1 MLKNILLISII
12 FPFIFGC
19 QGDDSGNAFTMGKVS
34 IEQVDT
40 STAKV
45 MWQSVTNDVTSH
57 EEMGYEV
64 YVSQTSEFNPDT
76 TTLYTTV
83 FGVTEV
89 KIANL
94 EVGQTYYVLVIAM
107 DKGGNQTPERN
118 YLAITISKIS
128 KSDLPNLSVMYVT
141 DKNTDLGIIITNA
154 GQSRNVRSLSNSS
167 VQDRN
172 YAEQICRKASITD
185 SIQLEKCISDV
196 PIFKDDCLK
205 SGINNEVLLENC
217 IIEAIYNSTQEDEE
231 TFAIFGPK
239 DDDGILT
246 GIDSVVLASN
256 TDQSKNV
263 QVEFGDDFLPSSMKF
278 PDGSIVK
285 FSNYS
290 DDGATVSYEGLNGTF
305 KGDIIFPPDIKPSE
319 IQDANKKLVEQSKKP
334 RIPNTREC
342 EAIIE
347 ASMKLVD
354 GLVNFTSGLLSVL
367 ACGTSTTAAVL
378 SGGVAIPLAI
388 WACGSIVL
396 NGINTMANVATKNN
410 SPLDPVNE
418 LNSATSTAYSCLT
431 GGVSGCASG
440 LGKAIYDLQRNSGG
454 LLDPKRLC
462 NQDGPRAGVKG
473 DPHLYTFDKL
483 SYDFQAVGEFIFTKS
498 NIPNDSFEVQVRLMP
513 VGNRTDVSVLQA
525 VAMNVGGDR
534 VGLYRGQDPMLY
546 INGVP
551 NELPDNSVSLPN
563 GGRVIKSGSRYSVSW
578 PDGNGLVELRGRV
591 STIYL
596 GESQEGNVMGLLG
609 NADGD
614 PKNDITTR
622 SGNNL
627 GTNLDFY
634 TLYPGYANSWRISQ
648 EESLFDYAPGENTET
663 FTVYN
668 FPRTLARVSDLDAA
682 TYAVAEKICL
692 EAGITGKTFIEECI
706 LDVALTGDPE
716 FAELVE
722 GFSDPQAN
730 INITAPPLPQL
741 GTPNFGQ
748 LNGSV
753 YGAVNKP
760 LINGAEAKLTISGLP
775 LLGIKPKFT
784 TNGLYQTDVVP
795 IGSGYQ
801 LNITANEY
809 ISEIVFNLNVPNG
822 RTKEVEP
829 IYLIPNR
836 YEGQIG
842 SITGIV
848 RNAINNDTLSDIS
861 INVRRYI
868 NKRMGEI
875 IQTTK
880 TDSNGKFQLKNLN
893 SGNYTLEVY
902 DEEFSTN
909 YLTATNIGGKTTDV
923 NIAMSPP
930 LGDALYRIVLTWN
943 NTDDLDA
950 HLTGPNGRGGRFHA
964 HFNRPGTTSYDE
976 EPYAWLDRDDK
987 DGFGPE
993 SVTISK
999 LQYGGDYRYSV
1010 HDYINSASTSANK
1023 LANSGA
1029 KVDIYSKNGLEES
1042 FTVPN
1047 IAGTLWTVFE
1057 IDRNG
1062 VIIPVS
1068 NIGYEVNQGGNYS
1081 TMSRN
1086 QPEGSSGQTSP
1097 NYSRDY
1103 QIPFSNNAG
1112 QTDYLPITFQSTKN

>member
-34 IEQVDT
+34 IEQVDI

-64 YVSQTSEFNPDT
+64 YVSQTPEFYPDT

-94 EVGQTYYVLVIAM
+94 EIGQTYYVLLIAM
-107 DKGGNQTPERN
+107 DKGGNQTQERD
-118 YLAITISKIS
+118 YLAITLN
-128 KSDLPNLSVMYVT
+128 DGENFSVQRIIHVT
-141 DKNTDLGIIITNA
+141 DAKTDLGLIIANSKQPEIITIHGTKNSQGNLTSVTDIIHSINSDDPTIPSKSFHYNFKKDSTEIIFTEKYEDSWVKLFNKRKKLRIERINKA
-154 GQSRNVRSLSNSS
+154 KKTADLTLTEQNDDSDDETVVAKAESVPVPDSFLGSESSNSGSCFDKNCDNPAKWVTVCILNKAKDALNQLMNELVCERGGYLGKFADLMTSFQTFGQRS
-167 VQDRN
+167 VCKPFNLPTEDCTGGNSAIDDLHNTESNLGAMNDFRN
-172 YAEQICRKASITD
+172 LPSC
-185 SIQLEKCISDV
+185 
-196 PIFKDDCLK
+196 
-205 SGINNEVLLENC
+205 
-217 IIEAIYNSTQEDEE
+217 
-231 TFAIFGPK
+231 
-239 DDDGILT
+239 
-246 GIDSVVLASN
+246 ASN
-256 TDQSKNV
+256 LLKCGQAVFNLAKYST
-263 QVEFGDDFLPSSMKF
+263 SM
-278 PDGSIVK
+278 
-285 FSNYS
+285 
-290 DDGATVSYEGLNGTF
+290 AA
-305 KGDIIFPPDIKPSE
+305 KP
-319 IQDANKKLVEQSKKP
+319 AK
-334 RIPNTREC
+334 EC
-342 EAIIE
+342 EPTDNE
-347 ASMKLVD
+347 QKS
-354 GLVNFTSGLLSVL
+354 SG
-367 ACGTSTTAAVL
+367 
-378 SGGVAIPLAI
+378 
-388 WACGSIVL
+388 W
-396 NGINTMANVATKNN
+396 
-410 SPLDPVNE
+410 
-418 LNSATSTAYSCLT
+418 
-431 GGVSGCASG
+431 
-440 LGKAIYDLQRNSGG
+440 
-454 LLDPKRLC
+454 LC
-462 NQDGPRAGVKG
+462 NQISSIVAGVKG

-534 VGLYRGQDPMLY
+534 VGLYRGQEPMLY
-546 INGVP
+546 INGIA
-551 NELPDNSVSLPN
+551 NELPENSVSLPN

-596 GESQEGNVMGLLG
+596 GESQESNVMGLLG

-648 EESLFDYAPGENTET
+648 EESLFDYAPGENTGT

-730 INITAPPLPQL
+730 INVAAPPLPQL

-775 LLGIKPKFT
+775 LLGTKPKFT

-880 TDSNGKFQLKNLN
+880 TDGSGKFQLENLN

-909 YLTATNIGGKTTDV
+909 YVTATNIGGETTDV
-923 NIAMSPP
+923 NIAMNPP

-1010 HDYINSASTSANK
+1010 HDYINSASTSANT

-1029 KVDIYSKNGLEES
+1029 RVDVYSKNGLEES

-1062 VIIPVS
+1062 VIIPVN

-1081 TMSRN
+1081 TMSQN
-1086 QPEGSSGQTSP
+1086 QPDGSGQTSP
-1097 NYSRDY
+1097 NYSHDY